1 MVPADKA
8 GDGSMASSL
17 RNACKNWK
25 CISYSAQMN
34 GALDKMI
41 LNKVDVLGLL
51 CIANT
56 LKCSELALLSSSFRA
71 VRYSRCKLR
80 GNDVA
85 FQQPKSGLE
94 LCSSPS
100 TISLLMQPRD
110 GHEQNILLALCTQ

>member
-56 LKCSELALLSSSFRA
+56 LEMLRA
-71 VRYSRCKLR
+71 
-80 GNDVA
+80 
-85 FQQPKSGLE
+85 
-94 LCSSPS
+94 
-100 TISLLMQPRD
+100 
-110 GHEQNILLALCTQ
+110 LLALFKLPSCEILQMQIERQ